1 VGGWVLFFWLQGLT
15 FGICMCI
22 DDFIIFCACGLLD
35 WRLCEFFIDFLLWH
49 EFVCGC
55 VVNFDI
61 TTYLKNQRRM
71 NSKLE
76 GKITRL

>member
-1 VGGWVLFFWLQGLT
+1 VWV
-15 FGICMCI
+15 
-22 DDFIIFCACGLLD
+22 
-35 WRLCEFFIDFLLWH
+35 
-49 EFVCGC
+49 C

-61 TTYLKNQRRM
+61 TTYLKNHSRM